1 MFKSLTTPGAKQKLL
16 SSQLVCLLPV
26 GILNPFVCKLRVV
39 SYFIFEWKYMESAR
53 EGRAAT
59 KRRRK
64 HERRKLSFF
73 CLPPPLPQYLPLWT
87 INFHYFTL
95 SLAAHG
101 SDERLTTARGLCC
114 LNYLLVPTSS
124 SAINSVR
131 ETKPYLIYKF
141 SVLWCYTA
149 ETSKK

>member
-39 SYFIFEWKYMESAR
+39 SYFTFEWKYMESAR
-53 EGRAAT
+53 EGRAVT
-59 KRRRK
+59 KTEARAK
-64 HERRKLSFF
+64 KIVLS
-73 CLPPPLPQYLPLWT
+73 LSSPLPQYLPLWT
-87 INFHYFTL
+87 INFHNFTL

-124 SAINSVR
+124 SVINSVR